1 MPLSKIVLE
10 NYRCFRDRQEI
21 ELAPVTVVLGKN
33 NSGKSVLTRAPMV
46 IATGFGTT
54 TTAPLDLDRLEP
66 QPVDGFPDLIFEQSP
81 HGKFFLGFDVDGPRP
96 FQMAATIQH
105 VAENRTAFVSDLTLR
120 ASDADVVL
128 AWQPAFHVGDGP
140 YSYEIR
146 SSDRASAIRPVAFQ
160 GLCPQ
165 ADGVPELRDLRGMD
179 LSLGPIRYL
188 SAYRDRPERQHRLPL
203 GTPQRIGQ
211 QGQGTL
217 GILAH
222 DQERGGGDLL
232 GMVNERLQLIV
243 PGWRLEEIEAGPLW
257 STVLTRRGSRVRVN
271 LADAGSGLA
280 QMLPILVQCA
290 LDEQRGRNVA
300 APLQIIE
307 EPEMHLHPAA
317 HAELGDLYL
326 RTAQATGTRFLI
338 ETHSETLLLRL
349 RRRIAQED
357 VPPKTVAVY
366 VVEQHDGAS
375 NVRRVRID
383 DLGNLDES
391 WPEGYF
397 SQDYREVRALA
408 AAQVKRSRHAS

>member
-1 MPLSKIVLE
+1 
-10 NYRCFRDRQEI
+10 
-21 ELAPVTVVLGKN
+21 
-33 NSGKSVLTRAPMV
+33 MV
-46 IATGFGTT
+46 IATGFATT

-120 ASDADVVL
+120 ASDIDVVL

-140 YSYEIR
+140 YSYEVR
-146 SSDRASAIRPVAFQ
+146 SSDRPSAIRPVAFQ

-307 EPEMHLHPAA
+307 EPEMHLHPRHTPNWETSTCGPRRPPVPDSSSRPTARPCCYGCG
-317 HAELGDLYL
+317 AE
-326 RTAQATGTRFLI
+326 
-338 ETHSETLLLRL
+338 SL
-349 RRRIAQED
+349 RRTYPED
-357 VPPKTVAVY
+357 CRRLCG
-366 VVEQHDGAS
+366 GAA
-375 NVRRVRID
+375 RRRFERQA
-383 DLGNLDES
+383 GAHRRP
-391 WPEGYF
+391 W
-397 SQDYREVRALA
+397 Q
-408 AAQVKRSRHAS
+408 SR